1 MEPVTIELA
10 ILRDEVSERVG
21 RCQNLAIAPSNAS
34 SFDSLRKDNNDYIR
48 SVKAKVEGFRE
59 EVLKPYEER
68 LAKILDELKPLE
80 VANKAL
86 SNEILNAKKERFRK
100 DMEAEYKDIVTAD
113 INGEII
119 PFERVFDP
127 SWYGKTK
134 TEARGL
140 LAQALR
146 KEKLK
151 AERATYS
158 YIVFADRARLEELE
172 LFMQTHGI
180 DYQRE
185 E

>member
-1 MEPVTIELA
+1 MEPATIEL
-10 ILRDEVSERVG
+10 ITLRGEVSERVG
-21 RCQNLAIAPSNAS
+21 KCQNLAIAPSNAS
-34 SFDSLRKDNNDYIR
+34 SFDSLRKENNDYIR
-48 SVKAKVEGFRE
+48 SVKQKVDSFRE
-59 EVLKPYEER
+59 EVLKPYEAR
-68 LAKILDELKPLE
+68 LAQILEELKPLE
-80 VANKAL
+80 VANRAL
-86 SNEILNAKKERFRK
+86 SNEILNAKKERFRR
-100 DMEAEYKDIVTAD
+100 DMEAEYRDIVTAD

-119 PFERVFDP
+119 PFDRVYDP

-140 LAQALR
+140 LAQAIR
-146 KEKLK
+146 KERLK
-151 AERATYS
+151 AERVTYS

>member
-1 MEPVTIELA
+1 MEPATIELA
-10 ILRDEVSERVG
+10 TLRDEVSARVG
-21 RCQNLAIAPSNAS
+21 KCQNLAIAPSNAN

-48 SVKAKVEGFRE
+48 SVKSQVEGFRE
-59 EVLKPYEER
+59 EVLKPYEEK
-68 LAKILDELKPLE
+68 LAQVLGELKPLE

-86 SNEILNAKKERFRK
+86 ANEILGAKKERFKR
-100 DMEAEYKDIVTAD
+100 DMEAEYNDIVTAD

-119 PFERVFDP
+119 PFARVYDP
-127 SWYGKTK
+127 GWYGKPK
-134 TEARGL
+134 AEARGL

-151 AERATYS
+151 AERATYG